1 MPKEKHKAEPQS
13 FPLVVYDP
21 ERARVHRIKNERL
34 FMAIEALVQGF
45 TPSQFCTYLA
55 MHAREVGDDH
65 PMWNIHRHTARKLMD
80 EGRKELQK
88 DLAKD
93 RAKAYA
99 TQMARYENLY
109 RIALKQRD
117 GGRQALAVLDRITE
131 LQERISGS
139 GNSEQQES
147 RKAGRASE
155 TIGKAV
161 EELTRAIARN
171 NNRSRKP
178 TEDASQEP
186 PGTQVS

>member
-139 GNSEQQES
+139 GSSEQQEG
-147 RKAGRASE
+147 RKAGKTGE
-155 TIGKAV
+155 EIGKAV
-161 EELTRAIARN
+161 EQLTRAIAKHRSS
-171 NNRSRKP
+171 SRKP
-178 TEDASQEP
+178 ASETGTEP
-186 PGTQVS
+186 TGTEVS